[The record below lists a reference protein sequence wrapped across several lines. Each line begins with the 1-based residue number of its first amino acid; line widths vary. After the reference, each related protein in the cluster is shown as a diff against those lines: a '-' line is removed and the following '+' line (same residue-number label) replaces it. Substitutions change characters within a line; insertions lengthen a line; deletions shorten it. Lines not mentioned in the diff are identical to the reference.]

1 MITHKDIKDFFDY
14 DAEASKTKWD
24 NLMNLS
30 LEERIRKR
38 KTIQNVFLDKQF
50 EKYSIENKRQIKLTF
65 TDNLSDFKVGSR
77 ILLHH
82 EHSLNGISCEIVDFE
97 DENTIIAEIFHS
109 DIPSDWNIYYECALL
124 LDETYVDLRQNV
136 FYNFLHCLTNDKDYW
151 KESILNTKKAPT
163 FAEKDEYSEELDD
176 TIKNFNLSLLP
187 KQREAIL
194 NSMLADDYYLIQGP
208 PGTGKS
214 FVLGIIILEELLY
227 FNHKVIIIGT
237 NHMAINNT
245 LSQAFKLMPYENIL
259 KIGQKY
265 NAPTITQMIDDN
277 ELSIFNCEK
286 ASWVTINDVDLY
298 STTKPLAIG
307 LYPYCLYT
315 SRAQGLECDTL
326 IIDEAGQMTIP
337 LALMGMIKAKKVIFA
352 GDHKQL
358 PPIITS
364 DEIPEIMRQSI
375 FQRLKTDENCTLLN
389 TSFRM
394 CKTIC
399 KFVSEIFY
407 DNKIE
412 SIKQED
418 GSLLICDNPLYSF
431 DTPIVFQHINDDG
444 KQTSDK
450 EAEFISNTIINY
462 INLGIS
468 PEDIAVLS
476 PFRAQI
482 ANIKRHLR
490 KTKSLDD
497 DVLNRIAIDTID
509 KMQGQERE
517 IIFLTLVSGDI
528 EYMTE
533 MADFLYNPN
542 KLNVAFSRAK
552 SKLIIV
558 GNIETLKQIDRCN
571 FPHIHKMLESEYI
584 HIIKK

>member
-1 MITHKDIKDFFDY
+1 MITQKDIKAFFDY
-14 DAEASKTKWD
+14 EAEASKKAWD
-24 NLMNLS
+24 NLIKLPI
-30 LEERIRKR
+30 EERIKKR
-38 KTIQNVFLDKQF
+38 KAIRNVLLDKDYR
-50 EKYSIENKRQIKLTF
+50 EYTAENNILLKLHIKE
-65 TDNLSDFKVGSR
+65 NLSDFKEGERV
-77 ILLHH
+77 LLHK
-82 EHSLNGISCEIVDFE
+82 EHLNCGISCEITEFDG
-97 DENTIIAEIFHS
+97 DNIIIVEIYNYNF
-109 DIPSDWNIYYECALL
+109 PSDLDNYYNLPLL
-124 LDETYVDLRQNV
+124 LDKDYLDLRINV
-136 FYNFLHCLTNDKDYW
+136 YDNFIVQLPYTEDNFWKDL
-151 KESILNTKKAPT
+151 ILNTKKNPT
-163 FAEKDEYSEELDD
+163 FVKKDKYSEELDD

-194 NSMLADDYYLIQGP
+194 NSMSADDYYLIQGP

-214 FVLGIIILEELLY
+214 FVLSFIILEEIAYL
-227 FNHKVIIIGT
+227 NHKVIVIGP
-237 NHMAINNT
+237 NHMAINNA
-245 LSQAFKLMPYENIL
+245 LIQVAKNCPGYISSIL
-259 KIGQKY
+259 KIGKPYQ
-265 NAPTITQMIDDN
+265 APNFKIMVDDDTEIEIQN
-277 ELSIFNCEK
+277 GFKLNTTLAKQSEY
-286 ASWVTINDVDLY
+286 SWV
-298 STTKPLAIG
+298 IG
-307 LYPYCLYT
+307 LTPHSLYT
-315 SRAQGLECDTL
+315 SKARGLECDTL

-352 GDHKQL
+352 GDYKQL

-364 DEIPEIMRQSI
+364 DEIPKIMRQSI

-497 DVLNRIAIDTID
+497 DVLNQIAIDTID

-558 GNIETLKQIDRCN
+558 GNMETLKEIDRCT

-584 HIIKK
+584 HII

>member
-14 DAEASKTKWD
+14 EAESSKTKWD
-24 NLMNLS
+24 NLMKLS
-30 LEERIRKR
+30 VEERIRKR

-50 EKYSIENKRQIKLTF
+50 EKYSIENNRQIKLTF
-65 TDNLSDFKVGSR
+65 TNNLSDFKVGSR
-77 ILLHH
+77 VLLHH
-82 EHSLNGISCEIVDFE
+82 EHSLNGIPCEIVDFE
-97 DENTIIAEIFHS
+97 DENTIIAEIFHPN
-109 DIPSDWNIYYECALL
+109 IPSNWNIYYDCALL
-124 LDETYVDLRQNV
+124 LDDQYLDLREKV
-136 FYNFLHCLTNDKDYW
+136 FNKFLFELPDDNNFWSKHIITNRHQ
-151 KESILNTKKAPT
+151 PT
-163 FAEKDEYSEELDD
+163 FNNRKQCEIKLDD
-176 TIKNFNLSLLP
+176 TIINFKLNLLP
-187 KQREAIL
+187 SQREAIL
-194 NSMLADDYYLIQGP
+194 NSMATSDYYLIQGP

-214 FVLGIIILEELLY
+214 FVLGIIILEEILY
-227 FNHKVIIIGT
+227 FNHKVIIIGP

-245 LSQAFKLMPYENIL
+245 LSQIFKLMPYENIL

-265 NAPTITQMIDDN
+265 NAPTITQIIDGN
-277 ELSIFNCEK
+277 KLSILNCEK
-286 ASWVTINDVDLY
+286 ANWVTINDVDLY
-298 STTKPLAIG
+298 STTEPLAIG
-307 LYPYCLYT
+307 LYPYYLYT
-315 SRAQGLECDTL
+315 SRARGLECDTL

-364 DEIPEIMRQSI
+364 DEIPEKMRQSI
-375 FQRLKTDENCTLLN
+375 FQHLKTDENCTLLN

-399 KFVSEIFY
+399 NFVSEIFY

-444 KQTSDK
+444 KQTSNK

-558 GNIETLKQIDRCN
+558 GNMERLKEIDRCT

-584 HIIKK
+584 HII